1 VNRRLQSLSRSR
13 VGVSTVGAPSPDDLG
28 EARARTWRLSDTLV
42 GLALV
47 LGGGLA
53 AMLTFQSA
61 TETVSVVGVA
71 RGLERG
77 HVIAR
82 GDLVAIEV
90 AKDVAGSFIPAD
102 RARETIGRSLAIDV
116 TADTPLVDSMLAT
129 TATLQPG
136 ETLVPFAVKAGR
148 FPPAL
153 APGDLVRLALIPDFT
168 AGAGAEPMAW
178 EETVTVWS
186 VTRPVDS
193 FGDVVVTVRGSLE
206 LPVAIAAAG
215 AVHVS
220 LVSADVEVGP

>member
-1 VNRRLQSLSRSR
+1 MNRRLQSLSRSR
-13 VGVSTVGAPSPDDLG
+13 VGVSSVGVPTPDDLG
-28 EARARTWRLSDTLV
+28 EARTRSWRLSDTLV

-61 TETVSVVGVA
+61 TETVPVVGVVRA
-71 RGLERG
+71 LERG
-77 HVIAR
+77 HVIEP

-90 AKDVAGSFIPAD
+90 AKDVAGAFIPAKQ
-102 RARETIGRSLAIDV
+102 ARETVGRALAIEV
-116 TADTPLVDSMLAT
+116 GADTPLVEAMLAT

-153 APGDLVRLALIPDFT
+153 AAGDLVRLALIPDFT
-168 AGAGAEPMAW
+168 VGSGTEPVAW
-178 EETVTVWS
+178 EEAVTVWS

-220 LVSADVEVGP
+220 LVSGDAAEGR